1 MASFSRSWNDDED
14 DDDDD
19 VPFSWRNVR
28 LARIRAAQLSPS
40 LRASRPRL
48 GAGMATRLVTT
59 HFRDVHVGKIAS
71 NLGINVCSGR
81 GKVVDPFARWRKLD
95 RLMLPIFLAIFFG
108 LNRRK
113 GRKRKEEILCIF
125 WKFSGSIVGS
135 ITIFLHVLRRGLYS
149 NSCVEFNSNRII

>member
-14 DDDDD
+14 DNDDD

-48 GAGMATRLVTT
+48 GAGMATRLVTSPLSRRSRRENREQ
-59 HFRDVHVGKIAS
+59 FGDKCM
-71 NLGINVCSGR
+71 LGER
-81 GKVVDPFARWRKLD
+81 KVVDPFARWRKLD

>member
-14 DDDDD
+14 DNDDD

-28 LARIRAAQLSPS
+28 LARIRAAQLSPG

-48 GAGMATRLVTT
+48 GAGMATRLVTSPLSRRSRRENREQFGDKCMLGEREGCGS
-59 HFRDVHVGKIAS
+59 FRSMAKVGQ
-71 NLGINVCSGR
+71 
-81 GKVVDPFARWRKLD
+81 VDAADFPRY
-95 RLMLPIFLAIFFG
+95 FLWSEW
-108 LNRRK
+108 K